1 MNICANQDMFD
12 LKKTQKTRHD
22 RYRDAG
28 FVFKRF
34 MEKDHSRRLV
44 GFEIKEMEQT
54 EDLNSL
60 M

>member
-1 MNICANQDMFD
+1 MFD

-34 MEKDHSRRLV
+34 MEKVHSRRLV